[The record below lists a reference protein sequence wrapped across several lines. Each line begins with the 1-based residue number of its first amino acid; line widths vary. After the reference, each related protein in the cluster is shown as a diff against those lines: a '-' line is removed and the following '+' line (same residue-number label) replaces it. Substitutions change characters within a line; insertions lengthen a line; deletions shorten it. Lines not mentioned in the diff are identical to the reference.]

1 MVISAATDIGLV
13 RKANQDS
20 YLVDKNNKYCIVADG
35 MGGHKAGEIASAMA
49 VEEIG
54 KYLDEN
60 KPETLHATVDALYE
74 AIRRA
79 NNKVFKTA
87 RLNFDYSGMGTTI
100 VMTYFYGEKVILAN
114 VGDSRAYL
122 MRDGEL
128 KQITTDHSMVEQLVS
143 EGTITREQAKTHP
156 QRNVITRAIGTDREL
171 QADIYML
178 SAKKGDIILLCSDGL
193 TNEIEEDA
201 LGRMLASGAS
211 ADTLIQRAKENGGHD
226 NITAVIIRM

>member
-1 MVISAATDIGLV
+1 MVISAGTDIGLV
-13 RKANQDS
+13 RQANQDS

-35 MGGHKAGEIASAMA
+35 MGGHKGGEVASAMA

-60 KPETLHATVDALYE
+60 TPEKLHTTVDTLYE

-79 NNKVFKTA
+79 NNRVFKTA
-87 RLNFDYSGMGTTI
+87 RLNFQYSGMGTTL

-122 MRDGEL
+122 LRDGEIN
-128 KQITTDHSMVEQLVS
+128 QITTDHSMVEQLVA
-143 EGTITREQAKTHP
+143 EGAITKEQAKTHP
-156 QRNVITRAIGTDREL
+156 QRNVITRALGTDREL

-178 SAKKGDIILLCSDGL
+178 TAKKGDVILLCSDGL
-193 TNEIEEDA
+193 TNEVDEED
-201 LGRMLASGAS
+201 LGKLLASGAS
-211 ADTLIQRAKENGGHD
+211 AETLIKRAKENGGHD
-226 NITAVIIRM
+226 NITAIIIRM

>member
-20 YLVDKNNKYCIVADG
+20 YLVDKYNKYCIVADG

-49 VEEIG
+49 AEEVG

-87 RLNFDYSGMGTTI
+87 RLNFDYSGMGTTL

-122 MRDGEL
+122 MRDGEI
-128 KQITTDHSMVEQLVS
+128 KQITTDHSMVEQLIS
-143 EGTITREQAKTHP
+143 EGAITKEQAKTHP
-156 QRNVITRAIGTDREL
+156 QRNVITRALGTDREL

-178 SAKKGDIILLCSDGL
+178 SAKKGDVILLCSDGL
-193 TNEIEEDA
+193 TNEIEEDT

-211 ADTLIQRAKENGGHD
+211 ADTLIQRAKENGGRD